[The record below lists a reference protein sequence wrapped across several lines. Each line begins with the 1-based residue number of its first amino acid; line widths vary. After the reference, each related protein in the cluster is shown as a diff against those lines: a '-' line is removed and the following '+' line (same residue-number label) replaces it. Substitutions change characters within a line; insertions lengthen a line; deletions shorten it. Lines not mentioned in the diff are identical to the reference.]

1 MNMRSS
7 KSRWPAVAGGVLV
20 GAMASVSSSARW
32 ASAQESGAPTRQE
45 CVSLHE
51 KGQELR
57 KQSKLLQTRK
67 ILRTCSNES
76 CPGLIRED
84 CTSWL
89 EELERAMPSIAFEIV
104 LDGKDIAEAK
114 ITEGDRVLTEN
125 IGGTSYEMDPG
136 VHKFKA
142 EIAGHDPIET
152 AVVVREGEKNRV
164 IRIDFTPP
172 PVFGGP
178 LVPPPPT
185 GPRPVP
191 AATWV
196 FGSLALV
203 AAGTGGVLG
212 GLALSK
218 KSDLDKL
225 GCKPFCTDS
234 QLSSTKTMA
243 LAADATFAG
252 AVVLAGVSMVFYLTR
267 PVVPIKEKK
276 EIGLEPSA
284 FIGPG
289 YQGIGLR
296 GSF

>member
-1 MNMRSS
+1 MNMRSG

-20 GAMASVSSSARW
+20 GALASLSSSARL
-32 ASAQESGAPTRQE
+32 ANAQESGAPTRQE

-51 KGQELR
+51 KAQELR

-67 ILRTCSNES
+67 TLRTCSNES
-76 CPGLIRED
+76 CPALIRED

-114 ITEGDRVLTEN
+114 ITEGDRVLTDT

-142 EIAGHDPIET
+142 EVAGHNPIET
-152 AVVVREGEKNRV
+152 TVVVREGEKNRV

-172 PVFGGP
+172 PLLGGP
-178 LVPPPPT
+178 LVAAQPT
-185 GPRPVP
+185 GPRPIP
-191 AATWV
+191 ATAWV
-196 FGSLALV
+196 FGGLAV
-203 AAGTGGVLG
+203 AAAATGGVLG
-212 GLALSK
+212 GLALGK

-243 LAADATFAG
+243 LGADISFAG
-252 AVVLAGVSMVFYLTR
+252 AVVFAGLSTVFFLTR
-267 PVVPIKEKK
+267 PIVPDKE
-276 EIGLEPSA
+276 GTGVALEASP